1 MSDNPSKKNNLNKN
15 IRLADKLGMNF
26 SQKIGNNKI
35 ICGNRFLVGKKYYH
49 IIFSILLLS
58 LPTGIYLSALIKI
71 STPSTIFF
79 IIITLILYIFIFIF
93 LLIGGCSDPGILE
106 RNNDY
111 AFYDNRKSVIKLN
124 IQGHMTNLNYCYTC
138 FHFRPP
144 RTSHCAECDN
154 CVQNFDHHC
163 LWMGTCVGKRNY
175 KFFYYILFLTSLCA
189 LIQSFS
195 SIGYIVNHF
204 KHSDFKSKNSKY
216 LVIAL
221 SFVAFFDIMFM
232 IFFLGKLCIVH
243 TSLLSKG
250 VTFYEQIKKKYFIA
264 LKIKPYSRGFW
275 DNIYYKLF
283 RKIPKSKLN
292 FEEINNNN
300 NEAITNDKNPNT
312 ENINKNIINNI
323 NNNND
328 NNNDNINNNNN
339 INNLNENLDATAGI
353 NSTDKKENEN
363 EVNSDEV
370 REVFNENKKSEEDK
384 KTVSERY
391 HTNNNINININNNIN
406 NITENEDIEI
416 INQKKQAILN
426 SNYDE
431 NTLENNINENNNDNN
446 NKKEDQIDIYKN
458 MGNET
463 EKSKKNSMKIK
474 KIKLGNR
481 NKKKKS
487 ENNNTKKLYDDNKK
501 EISENIIK
509 IDSTEKT
516 KSIFGNNNGI
526 VQ

>member
-1 MSDNPSKKNNLNKN
+1 M
-15 IRLADKLGMNF
+15 
-26 SQKIGNNKI
+26 
-35 ICGNRFLVGKKYYH
+35 
-49 IIFSILLLS
+49 
-58 LPTGIYLSALIKI
+58 
-71 STPSTIFF
+71 
-79 IIITLILYIFIFIF
+79 
-93 LLIGGCSDPGILE
+93 
-106 RNNDY
+106 
-111 AFYDNRKSVIKLN
+111 
-124 IQGHMTNLNYCYTC
+124 
-138 FHFRPP
+138 
-144 RTSHCAECDN
+144 
-154 CVQNFDHHC
+154 
-163 LWMGTCVGKRNY
+163 
-175 KFFYYILFLTSLCA
+175 
-189 LIQSFS
+189 
-195 SIGYIVNHF
+195 
-204 KHSDFKSKNSKY
+204 
-216 LVIAL
+216 
-221 SFVAFFDIMFM
+221 
-232 IFFLGKLCIVH
+232 
-243 TSLLSKG
+243 
-250 VTFYEQIKKKYFIA
+250 TFYEQIKKKYFIA

-292 FEEINNNN
+292 FEEISDN

-339 INNLNENLDATAGI
+339 NKNNLNENLDATAGI
-353 NSTDKKENEN
+353 NSTEKKENEN

-370 REVFNENKKSEEDK
+370 REAFNENKKSEEDK

-431 NTLENNINENNNDNN
+431 NTLENNINENNNDNNN